1 MRLGVLGKTFSSSI
15 NYIPTICLE
24 KPGLSCRIFAVILM
38 VVDGGFIVVDGGF
51 IVVDGG
57 FIVVPGGF
65 IVVPGA
71 YFVVRFGGRGLCW
84 CVFF

>member
-1 MRLGVLGKTFSSSI
+1 MRLGVLGETFSSSI

>member
-1 MRLGVLGKTFSSSI
+1 MRLGVLGETFSSSI

-57 FIVVPGGF
+57 FIVVDGGF

>member
-1 MRLGVLGKTFSSSI
+1 MRLGVLGETFSSSI

-57 FIVVPGGF
+57 FIVVPG
-65 IVVPGA
+65 A